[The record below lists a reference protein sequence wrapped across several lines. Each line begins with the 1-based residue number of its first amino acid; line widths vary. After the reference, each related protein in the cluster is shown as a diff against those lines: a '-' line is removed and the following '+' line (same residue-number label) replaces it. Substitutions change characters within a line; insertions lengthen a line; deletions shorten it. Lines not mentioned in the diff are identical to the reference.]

1 MKEARLDS
9 AQHETVR
16 VRSEEDA
23 GGGAGPGAWT
33 EVGGRDSAGHGPLSR
48 ATRVCAV
55 STAVGT
61 DTPPSTMTV
70 WWLLGHGH
78 PAPPTDTGL
87 GTDHAAGPATS
98 HPVSAMHG
106 RVP

>member
-1 MKEARLDS
+1 MQGR
-9 AQHETVR
+9 
-16 VRSEEDA
+16 
-23 GGGAGPGAWT
+23 GG
-33 EVGGRDSAGHGPLSR
+33 GHGPRWAAGILQGTGHSPGQ
-48 ATRVCAV
+48 RVCAV

-61 DTPPSTMTV
+61 DTLPSTMTV

-87 GTDHAAGPATS
+87 GPDHAAGPAAS